1 MPIFPQKTVWF
12 GMETM
17 EDELRERDD
26 RLLRCAICQVTC
38 SLQTHVSPIPS
49 HSSPVSLSECPY
61 RYPHLEEVVQ
71 ASGSVLGLY
80 HQIP

>member
-1 MPIFPQKTVWF
+1 MKK
-12 GMETM
+12 
-17 EDELRERDD
+17 REMTIGY
-26 RLLRCAICQVTC
+26 L
-38 SLQTHVSPIPS
+38 